1 MLSRCPRC
9 STASHG
15 SSVSLHD
22 LNLFKFA
29 FNVNKNW
36 EMDALQFIRWSCF
49 LLAVV
54 VEGDESSWPRIA
66 NWRAVLAVALI
77 DSPASL

>member
-1 MLSRCPRC
+1 M
-9 STASHG
+9 
-15 SSVSLHD
+15 
-22 LNLFKFA
+22 
-29 FNVNKNW
+29 
-36 EMDALQFIRWSCF
+36 
-49 LLAVV
+49 

>member
-1 MLSRCPRC
+1 MSIKTGKRMLY
-9 STASHG
+9 
-15 SSVSLHD
+15 
-22 LNLFKFA
+22 N
-29 FNVNKNW
+29 
-36 EMDALQFIRWSCF
+36 FIRWCCF

-66 NWRAVLAVALI
+66 NWWAVLAVALI